1 MTDKLIVAPVGLAEL
16 KELTA
21 FKQEQGAQVAQGTQ
35 TAPAKKQKRCPLP
48 CCNPALDDGKRAREL
63 SDIVG
68 GNVREYMGLPRDEG
82 E

>member
-16 KELTA
+16 KELTE
-21 FKQEQGAQVAQGTQ
+21 FKREQA
-35 TAPAKKQKRCPLP
+35 APAKKLKRCPLP
-48 CCNPALDDGKRAREL
+48 CCNPALDEGKRAREL

-82 E
+82 VKRAREEGA